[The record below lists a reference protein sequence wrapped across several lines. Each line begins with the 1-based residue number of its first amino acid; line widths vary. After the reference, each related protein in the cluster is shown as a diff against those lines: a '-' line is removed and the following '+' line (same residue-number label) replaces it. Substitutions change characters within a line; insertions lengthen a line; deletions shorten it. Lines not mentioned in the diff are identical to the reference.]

1 MTGRFAAICCLW
13 HFEWA
18 GVVMQE
24 KILTKNF
31 IFTFASLFCNAMVM
45 YMLMGTVTEYAEG
58 LGTGVMIAGLVS
70 GIYVFGGLCS
80 RLCAGAGM
88 QKLGWKRLALMS
100 TGFHFIACCCYFL
113 VDGVVG
119 LILIRFIHGLG
130 FGAAANTTMTI
141 GMSILP
147 KSRYSE
153 AAGYF
158 MLATTLAVAVGPFAG
173 GLVYDGLGANG
184 CFAMASLL
192 SLLMLV
198 FLIPVDIKGIDPG
211 PHAGT
216 DTRARAGNLSSA
228 DNAKGN
234 ASQAPALCKNPK
246 GIERLLEVKAFP
258 ISLCIFMAGVGYASV
273 LSFYRVYAEEVNLTK
288 EFAYFFVFYG
298 GFLIISRVFAGKLQD
313 KYGDHI
319 VCIPGIFAQAVGL
332 ILMAWHPCMVTIVV
346 AALGCAL
353 GFGTLNAACN
363 AIVCRK
369 AAPERRPFAITT
381 FWICCDGGVGIGP
394 TILGAAVAMA
404 GYTGMYYVAA
414 FVTLVAFP
422 IYYFAAMRRRE
433 Q

>member
-1 MTGRFAAICCLW
+1 
-13 HFEWA
+13 
-18 GVVMQE
+18 MQE

-31 IFTFASLFCNAMVM
+31 IFAFASLFCNAMVM
-45 YMLMGTVTEYAEG
+45 YMLMGTVTEYAESM
-58 LGTGVMIAGLVS
+58 GTGVMLAGLVS

-88 QKLGWKRLALMS
+88 QKLGWKRLALFS
-100 TGFHFIACCCYFL
+100 TAFHFIACCCYFIIDNVTML
-113 VDGVVG
+113 V
-119 LILIRFIHGLG
+119 LIRFIHGLG

-173 GLVYDGLGANG
+173 GLVYDGLGASG

-192 SLLMLV
+192 SLLMFL
-198 FLIPVDIKGIDPG
+198 FLIPVNIKGIDPG
-211 PHAGT
+211 PKAGT
-216 DTRARAGNLSSA
+216 ETRA
-228 DNAKGN
+228 NAKRAEAQSAPLHN
-234 ASQAPALCKNPK
+234 APEASPRGLNK
-246 GIERLLEVKAFP
+246 LLEIKAFP
-258 ISLCIFMAGVGYASV
+258 VSICMFLMGVGYASL
-273 LSFYRVYAEEVNLTK
+273 LSFYRVYAEEVDLTK

-319 VCIPGIFAQAVGL
+319 VCIPGIFAQTIGL
-332 ILMAWHPCMVTIVV
+332 ILMAWHPCMLTIII

-363 AIVCRK
+363 AIVCRN
-369 AAPERRPFAITT
+369 ATPERRPFAITT

-394 TILGAAVAMA
+394 ALLGAAVAMA

-414 FVTLVAFP
+414 IVTLVALP
-422 IYYFAAMRRRE
+422 VYYFAAMRKKNR
-433 Q
+433 

>member
-1 MTGRFAAICCLW
+1 MTSNNKR
-13 HFEWA
+13 
-18 GVVMQE
+18 E

-58 LGTGVMIAGLVS
+58 MGTGVMLAGLIS

-100 TGFHFIACCCYFL
+100 TAFHFVACCCYFL
-113 VDGVVG
+113 IDNVAMLV
-119 LILIRFIHGLG
+119 LIRFVHGLG

-173 GLVYDGLGANG
+173 GLVYDGLGASG
-184 CFAMASLL
+184 CFAMAALL
-192 SLLMLV
+192 SLLMFA
-198 FLIPVDIKGIDPG
+198 FLIPVNIKGIDPG

-216 DTRARAGNLSSA
+216 DTRARA
-228 DNAKGN
+228 KGN
-234 ASQAPALCKNPK
+234 DAQEDANVTNSQAPALSEAPK
-246 GIERLLEVKAFP
+246 GLNKLLEVKAFP
-258 ISLCIFMAGVGYASV
+258 VSVCMFLMGVGYASL
-273 LSFYRVYAEEVNLTK
+273 LSFYRVYADEVNLTK

-298 GFLIISRVFAGKLQD
+298 AFLMISRLFAGKLQD
-313 KYGDHI
+313 KHGDHI
-319 VCIPGIFAQAVGL
+319 VCIPGIFAQALGL
-332 ILMAWHPCMVTIVV
+332 ILLAWHPCMLTIVL

-363 AIVCRK
+363 AIVCRNVT
-369 AAPERRPFAITT
+369 PERRPFAITT

-394 TILGAAVAMA
+394 TLLGAAVATA

-414 FVTLVAFP
+414 IVTLIAFP
-422 IYYFAAMRRRE
+422 IYCLAMRRNGVSNQE
-433 Q
+433 

>member
-1 MTGRFAAICCLW
+1 MTESNKR
-13 HFEWA
+13 
-18 GVVMQE
+18 E

-31 IFTFASLFCNAMVM
+31 IFAFASLFCNAMVM

-58 LGTGVMIAGLVS
+58 MGTGVMLAGLIS

-100 TGFHFIACCCYFL
+100 TAFHFVACCCYFL
-113 VDGVVG
+113 VDGVFM

-173 GLVYDGLGANG
+173 GIVYDNLGASG

-192 SLLMLV
+192 SLLMFV
-198 FLIPVDIKGIDPG
+198 FLLPVNIKGIDPG
-211 PHAGT
+211 PRAGT
-216 DTRARAGNLSSA
+216 DSRAY
-228 DNAKGN
+228 AKG
-234 ASQAPALCKNPK
+234 AESQAPALSEPPK
-246 GIERLLEVKAFP
+246 GLNKLLEVKAFP
-258 ISLCIFMAGVGYASV
+258 VSLCIFMAGVGYAAV
-273 LSFYRVYAEEVNLTK
+273 MSFYRLYATEVDLTK
-288 EFAYFFVFYG
+288 EFAYFFILYG
-298 GFLIISRVFAGKLQD
+298 MFLLISRLFAGKLQD
-313 KYGDHI
+313 KYGDNI
-319 VCIPGIFAQAVGL
+319 VCIPGIFAQTIGL
-332 ILMAWHPCMVTIVV
+332 ILLAWHPCMATIVIC
-346 AALGCAL
+346 ALGCAL
-353 GFGTLNAACN
+353 GFGTLNSACN

-369 AAPERRPFAITT
+369 AAADRRPFAVTT

-394 TILGAAVAMA
+394 TFLGAAVAAA
-404 GYTGMYYVAA
+404 GYSGMYYIAA
-414 FVTLVAFP
+414 LVTLVALP
-422 IYYFAAMRRRE
+422 IYYFAVIRHNK
-433 Q
+433 